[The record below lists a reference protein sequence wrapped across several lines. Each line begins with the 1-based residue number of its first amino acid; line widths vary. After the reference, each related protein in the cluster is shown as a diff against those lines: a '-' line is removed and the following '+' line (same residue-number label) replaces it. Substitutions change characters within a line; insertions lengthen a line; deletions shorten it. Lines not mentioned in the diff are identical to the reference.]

1 MSTVDFSGAEWRKS
15 SRSGDGSGGG
25 CVEIAF
31 VPGADWRKSS
41 RSGDG
46 SNGDCVEIAF
56 GGTAVGVRDSKE
68 RGGSHLVF
76 GGPAWREALKTW
88 C

>member
-31 VPGADWRKSS
+31 AR
-41 RSGDG
+41 
-46 SNGDCVEIAF
+46 
-56 GGTAVGVRDSKE
+56 TAVGVRDSKH
-68 RGGSHLVF
+68 S
-76 GGPAWREALKTW
+76 GGPHLAFGETAWRKALRTW

>member
-31 VPGADWRKSS
+31 VE
-41 RSGDG
+41 
-46 SNGDCVEIAF
+46 V
-56 GGTAVGVRDSKE
+56 AVGVRDSKDQ
-68 RGGSHLVF
+68 GGPRLVF
-76 GGPAWREALKTW
+76 GEAAWREALRTW

>member
-1 MSTVDFSGAEWRKS
+1 MSTVDFSEAR
-15 SRSGDGSGGG
+15 
-25 CVEIAF
+25 
-31 VPGADWRKSS
+31 WRKSS

-46 SNGDCVEIAF
+46 SNGSCVEVAF
-56 GGTAVGVRDSKE
+56 IEPTVGVRDSKE

-76 GGPAWREALKTW
+76 TGAAWREALKRW

>member
-1 MSTVDFSGAEWRKS
+1 MSTVDFSNARWKKSSRSGDGSNGSCVEVAFADWRKS

-31 VPGADWRKSS
+31 AD
-41 RSGDG
+41 
-46 SNGDCVEIAF
+46 V
-56 GGTAVGVRDSKE
+56 AVGVRDSKHPS
-68 RGGSHLVF
+68 GPHLTFEGV
-76 GGPAWREALKTW
+76 AWREALRAW

>member
-31 VPGADWRKSS
+31 ADWRKSS

-46 SNGDCVEIAF
+46 SNGSCVEVALVE
-56 GGTAVGVRDSKE
+56 TAVGVRDSK
-68 RGGSHLVF
+68 HP
-76 GGPAWREALKTW
+76 GGPHLTFEGVAWREALRAW

>member
-31 VPGADWRKSS
+31 VES
-41 RSGDG
+41 
-46 SNGDCVEIAF
+46 
-56 GGTAVGVRDSKE
+56 AVGVRDSK
-68 RGGSHLVF
+68 HL
-76 GGPAWREALKTW
+76 GGPHLTLGEAAWRKALQAW

>member
-25 CVEIAF
+25 CVEVA
-31 VPGADWRKSS
+31 VAR
-41 RSGDG
+41 
-46 SNGDCVEIAF
+46 A
-56 GGTAVGVRDSKE
+56 AVGVRDSKD
-68 RGGSHLVF
+68 RGGRHLVF
-76 GGPAWREALKTW
+76 DGAAAWREALRTW